1 MKNEKS
7 CYDKQQN
14 PVNQSQGNYGYA
26 FSTTKQQNLFNVIYF
41 IFEVEGRSN
50 RVLANIIT
58 LLLLF
63 LRVALENR
71 LDGQFVNPY
80 SFPIF

>member
-1 MKNEKS
+1 MIDCTGVQTLLYLLLACLEHLR
-7 CYDKQQN
+7 
-14 PVNQSQGNYGYA
+14 
-26 FSTTKQQNLFNVIYF
+26 TTLSLQKRQLVYL
-41 IFEVEGRSN
+41 IFEVEGRSDGG
-50 RVLANIIT
+50 VANIST
-58 LLLLF
+58 RLLLF